1 MCQDR
6 DVVHYLVG
14 MVALHQ
20 EGSHFHLNSI
30 VLGRGVIVACCLDCM
45 LAFLIS
51 CVAICF
57 FHLHIAF
64 KQKNNCTS
72 TSLVV
77 VTKGSLHVVSE
88 KAQLATWDHYSFR

>member
-1 MCQDR
+1 VLR
-6 DVVHYLVG
+6 
-14 MVALHQ
+14 Q
-20 EGSHFHLNSI
+20 EGSHFHPISL
-30 VLGRGVIVACCLDCM
+30 VLGRGVIVACCLDCV

-51 CVAICF
+51 CVAICC
-57 FHLHIAF
+57 FHRHIAF

-72 TSLVV
+72 ASLVV